1 QVMVAPLLVW
11 PAAVTFEITAGL
23 LVLATVT
30 ATLPAVV
37 TLPAASAARALSV
50 WLPFGTVV
58 VSQVN
63 VNGAVV
69 RGEPR
74 SAPSSVSCT
83 LATPTLSLA
92 VAVTFTEV
100 PDTDAPAAG
109 AVRLTVGGCASSEP
123 PTWPRYADSGVLEK
137 VGPTVK
143 VAGRLV
149 RLVCELVTFRVPL
162 LVSRKN
168 IVP

>member
-1 QVMVAPLLVW
+1 MACEWLVTRF
-11 PAAVTFEITAGL
+11 VSRAG
-23 LVLATVT
+23 
-30 ATLPAVV
+30 
-37 TLPAASAARALSV
+37 
-50 WLPFGTVV
+50 
-58 VSQVN
+58 
-63 VNGAVV
+63 
-69 RGEPR
+69 
-74 SAPSSVSCT
+74 
-83 LATPTLSLA
+83 
-92 VAVTFTEV
+92 AVTFTEV

-168 IVP
+168 IVPEPAGDSVAIQYFWPAVIVVAGRATEFHAPFWGAVMVACASRVPGSLVGVLP